1 MSALPPARVRR
12 DGPPAAAVLPF
23 EKSAA
28 IADRLE
34 AVRARTLLLIEGVSE
49 DALNRVHDP
58 LMSPIAWDLG
68 HIATFEDLWLVQN
81 AFGRRPL
88 RADLGAVYD
97 PFSAPRNE
105 RGGLPYLRVED
116 ALRYM
121 GTVRERTLDLL
132 HAADVGGDAPP
143 LLADGFVYEMVLRH
157 EQQHTET
164 ILQTLQIMTSERHAP
179 PAARPLPKGD
189 ANASEMALVP
199 AGPFEMGAPPHG
211 FAYDNERPRHACD
224 VGAFLID
231 RLPVTNGDMLR
242 FVDDGG
248 YSRPELW
255 STEGWA
261 WRERE
266 AVELPRYWTT
276 TGGEYSVR
284 SFGDVHPVDAALPV
298 CHVSWYEADAYARW
312 AGKRLPTEA
321 EWEKAAAWV
330 PGTGKSCA
338 VPWGTGPWSERV
350 ANLDQLS
357 FGCAPAAAYAGGD
370 SPCGVR
376 QALGNVWEWTASGFD
391 GYPGFRAFPYQEYS
405 EEFFGGPYRVLRG
418 GSWATQPDA
427 VSTTFRNWDHPDRR
441 QIFAGFRCA
450 ADLER
455 A

>member
-1 MSALPPARVRR
+1 MTGVEGLSTALHETRERTLALVAPLSDAELERQHTPLLSPLVWDLAHIAAYEDLWAVHRVAGLPLLRPDLAELYDAFETPRAAR
-12 DGPPAAAVLPF
+12 GSLPLLGR
-23 EKSAA
+23 AGA
-28 IADRLE
+28 LDYLE
-34 AVRARTLLLIEGVSE
+34 EVRARTLSV
-49 DALNRVHDP
+49 
-58 LMSPIAWDLG
+58 LG
-68 HIATFEDLWLVQN
+68 DGHGD
-81 AFGRRPL
+81 
-88 RADLGAVYD
+88 
-97 PFSAPRNE
+97 
-105 RGGLPYLRVED
+105 
-116 ALRYM
+116 
-121 GTVRERTLDLL
+121 GTI
-132 HAADVGGDAPP
+132 H
-143 LLADGFVYEMVLRH
+143 EMVLRH